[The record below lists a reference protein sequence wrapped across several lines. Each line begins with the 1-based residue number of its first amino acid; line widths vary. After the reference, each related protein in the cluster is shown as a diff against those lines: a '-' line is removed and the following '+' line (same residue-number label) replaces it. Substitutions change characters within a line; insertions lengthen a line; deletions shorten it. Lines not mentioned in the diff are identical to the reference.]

1 MHSLES
7 YCRRQSTERLVSVV
21 RAYLSDRRSYAPED
35 VRLILAI
42 LLEREPDNEDFHSAW
57 FALADEG
64 TFQP

>member
-7 YCRRQSTERLVSVV
+7 YCRRQSTEILDSVV
-21 RAYLSDRRSYAPED
+21 RAYLSDRRSYALED

-42 LLEREPDNEDFHSAW
+42 LLKREPDNEDFHAAW
-57 FALADEG
+57 FALADED